1 MDQAWGCGEVVL
13 RPHTAHRT
21 KNWSQVAVGGWRS
34 LEAVLKGRGRR
45 KLACAGGGGVVR
57 APFPD
62 TPPPLLGSRDG
73 DPRQADDDP
82 QRADRGVWGS
92 MVGADRL
99 NVPAIDT
106 FSH

>member
-45 KLACAGGGGVVR
+45 KLACAGGGGGSFE
-57 APFPD
+57 PLSP
-62 TPPPLLGSRDG
+62 TPPPPFWAPVTGT
-73 DPRQADDDP
+73 P
-82 QRADRGVWGS
+82 
-92 MVGADRL
+92 DRL
-99 NVPAIDT
+99 TTTPNGLT
-106 FSH
+106 GGFGGGGGGS